1 MSLYEFSAKL
11 ARQQILSK
19 RETPMKFANIL
30 VISDQQDK
38 DQMALAHAKSMVE
51 RYGAKLHVVAFTYQ
65 DLKSASVTL
74 SEEQILAAQ
83 AKVLA
88 SHQQWLDQQITK
100 ENLQTHADSEV
111 VWEKNIAKWTIN
123 HCAANAYDL
132 IIKTGHRSEGLLY
145 VPTDWHLLR
154 NNKVPV
160 LLVAEKKWRKKQA
173 ILVALDLATRI
184 KSKQVLNKKLL
195 DAGIL
200 LSASSQMPLHI
211 CCSVAVSAVLKD
223 LGLVNKNDE
232 VKAARLKYRPLIE
245 QMLGEYCV
253 PPEHIHINLGNPAKV
268 IPSVASKSG
277 AALVIIG
284 SIGRKGL
291 KAKLLGNTAESVLAL
306 LKTDILIIQ
315 P

>member
-1 MSLYEFSAKL
+1 
-11 ARQQILSK
+11 
-19 RETPMKFANIL
+19 MKFKNIL
-30 VISDQQDK
+30 VISDQQGK
-38 DQMALAHAKSMVE
+38 QQMALAHAKSMVE
-51 RYGAKLHVVAFTYQ
+51 RYGANLHILAFTYQ
-65 DLKSASVTL
+65 NLKSPSVTL
-74 SEEQILAAQ
+74 SDEQLLTVQ
-83 AKVLA
+83 AKVID
-88 SHQQWLDQQITK
+88 SHQQWLDEQINK
-100 ENLQTHADSEV
+100 ENLQTHASTEV
-111 VWEKNIAKWTIN
+111 VWEKNIAKWVIK
-123 HCAANAYDL
+123 HCEANDYDL

-160 LLVAEKKWRKKQA
+160 LLVAEKKWRKKQS

-184 KSKQVLNKKLL
+184 KSKQALNQKLL
-195 DAGIL
+195 DAGIML
-200 LSASSQMPLHI
+200 AAGTQMPLHI
-211 CCSVAVSAVLKD
+211 CCSVAISPVLKE

-232 VKAARLKYRPLIE
+232 VNAAKLKYLPLIDK
-245 QMLGEYCV
+245 MLGEHQV
-253 PPEHIHINLGNPAKV
+253 ALEHIHINLGNASKV
-268 IPSVASKSG
+268 IPSVASKNG

>member
-1 MSLYEFSAKL
+1 
-11 ARQQILSK
+11 
-19 RETPMKFANIL
+19 MKFKNIL

-38 DQMALAHAKSMVE
+38 EQIALVQAKAMVE
-51 RYGAKLHVVAFTYQ
+51 RFGANLHVVAFTYQ
-65 DLKSASVTL
+65 SLKSTSVSL
-74 SEEQILAAQ
+74 SDEQILAIQ
-83 AKVLA
+83 NKVIH
-88 SHQQWLDQQITK
+88 SHQHWLDEQIDK
-100 ENLQTHADSEV
+100 NDLQTHASTEI
-111 VWEKNIAKWTIN
+111 VWEKNIAKWVIQ
-123 HCAANAYDL
+123 HCTANDYDL

-160 LLVAEKKWRKKQA
+160 LLVAEKKWRKKKS
-173 ILVALDLATRI
+173 IMVTLDMATRI
-184 KSKQVLNKKLL
+184 KAKQALNQKLL

-200 LSASSQMPLHI
+200 LAASTQMPLHI
-211 CCSVAVSAVLKD
+211 CCSLALSPVLKD
-223 LGLVNKNDE
+223 LGIVNKNAE
-232 VKAARLKYRPLIE
+232 IKAAKAKYIPQIQE
-245 QMLGEYCV
+245 MLGEHSL
-253 PPEHIHINLGNPAKV
+253 PAEHIHIKLGKAAKV
-268 IPSVASKSG
+268 IPSVASKTA